1 MTDDIS
7 PPRDDEAGPDRLV
20 RRLRELTAPAPDTLT
35 DAVFDRWVST
45 DSLVG
50 PVLVAYTREGISFLR
65 TTDTV
70 PGEAFR
76 EAYRRRFGRPLRPT
90 DTLPDGLDA
99 VLTGRTDARA
109 RVDLRG
115 LSDFERDVLA
125 ATRTIPA
132 GQTRP
137 YAWVAAEVGRPRA
150 VRAAGSVLARNP
162 VPLLVPCHR
171 VVRSDGSPGRY
182 IFGDDRKQQLLRNE
196 HATRTADLD
205 ARGWTSCSS

>member
-1 MTDDIS
+1 MIDDTSHPAADDLLIS
-7 PPRDDEAGPDRLV
+7 
-20 RRLRELTAPAPDTLT
+20 RLRGLLTPAPDTLM
-35 DAVFDRWVST
+35 DAVFDRWLSI

-50 PVLVAYTREGISFLR
+50 PVLVAYTRDGISFLR
-65 TTDTV
+65 TTDYL

-76 EAYRRRFGRPLRPT
+76 EAYRERFGRPLRPA
-90 DTLPDGLDA
+90 DSIPDGLEA
-99 VLTGRTDARA
+99 ALTGHADTRA

-115 LSDFERDVLA
+115 LSDFECDVLA

-171 VVRSDGSPGRY
+171 VVRSDGTPGRY
-182 IFGDDRKQQLLRNE
+182 IFGDDRKQQLLRSE
-196 HATRTADLD
+196 HATASGDVGD
-205 ARGWTSCSS
+205 

>member
-1 MTDDIS
+1 MIDPAS
-7 PPRDDEAGPDRLV
+7 PPRNDDAVPDLLT
-20 RRLRELTAPAPDTLT
+20 RRLRELAAPAPDTLT
-35 DAVFDRWVST
+35 DAVFDRWLCT
-45 DSLVG
+45 DSLIG

-65 TTDTV
+65 TTDTL

-76 EAYRRRFGRPLRPT
+76 EAYRERFGRPLRPA
-90 DTLPDGLDA
+90 DTIPDGLES
-99 VLTGRTDARA
+99 VLTGHADAQA

-115 LSDFERDVLA
+115 LTDFERDVLD

-137 YAWVAAEVGRPRA
+137 YAWVAAEIGRPRA

-171 VVRSDGSPGRY
+171 VVRSDGTPGRY
-182 IFGDDRKQQLLRNE
+182 IFGDDRKQQLLHTE
-196 HATRTADLD
+196 HATASGNAD
-205 ARGWTSCSS
+205 G